1 MLYLQLKVGLI
12 SHVLCC
18 VVLCCVVIR
27 CQVVCIANQ
36 TTEAIMSSFNLQMEP
51 IANQT
56 TEAITCS
63 FNLQM
68 EPIANQT
75 TEAIMSSFNL
85 QMEPIANQT
94 TEAIT
99 CSFNLQMEPIAKHNL
114 SMIVFR
120 PYYLLCTLL
129 RLSKPPPREPSGRV
143 PAPISQTNLSQCPAM
158 SPLSYLSLIT
168 GSVEAFAKV
177 RFHKTT

>member
-1 MLYLQLKVGLI
+1 MLVSVVVYDSYALPTTKNR
-12 SHVLCC
+12 SHLSCVMWCCVVLCC
-18 VVLCCVVIR
+18 VVLCCVVII
-27 CQVVCIANQ
+27 CQVVC
-36 TTEAIMSSFNLQMEP
+36 

-68 EPIANQT
+68 EPIAN
-75 TEAIMSSFNL
+75 
-85 QMEPIANQT
+85 
-94 TEAIT
+94 
-99 CSFNLQMEPIAKHNL
+99 HNL

-120 PYYLLCTLL
+120 HYYLLCTLL
-129 RLSKPPPREPSGRV
+129 RLSIPPPREPTGRV
-143 PAPISQTNLSQCPAM
+143 PAPISQTNLSQCPPL

-168 GSVEAFAKV
+168 GSVEAFAIV

>member
-12 SHVLCC
+12 SHVLFC

-56 TEAITCS
+56 TEAIMTS
-63 FNLQM
+63 FNLQ
-68 EPIANQT
+68 I
-75 TEAIMSSFNL
+75 
-85 QMEPIANQT
+85 
-94 TEAIT
+94 
-99 CSFNLQMEPIAKHNL
+99 EPIAKHNL

-129 RLSKPPPREPSGRV
+129 RLSIPPPREPSGRV
-143 PAPISQTNLSQCPAM
+143 PAPISQTNLSQCPPL

-177 RFHKTT
+177 RLKHLLS